1 MSRNPVE
8 IHFRTLI
15 PAMLALMLGASGC
28 RAVGA
33 IFKAGIWTGV
43 IVIFVALALVL
54 GAIRLL
60 RRPA

>member
-1 MSRNPVE
+1 MNRNAVE
-8 IHFRTLI
+8 LHVRSLL
-15 PAMLALMLGASGC
+15 PAMLALLLGGSGC